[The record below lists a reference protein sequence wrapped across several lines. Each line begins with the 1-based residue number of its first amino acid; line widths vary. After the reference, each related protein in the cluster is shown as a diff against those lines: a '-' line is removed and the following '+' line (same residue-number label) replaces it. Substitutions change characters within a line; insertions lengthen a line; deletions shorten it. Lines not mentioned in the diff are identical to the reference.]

1 MQEASFDLEKLY
13 SLYVARFESR
23 RANYHRFIS
32 YHLSFFFFLKI
43 SPRSLANLFFSIVY
57 TPRKRKFFIFTI
69 ASSAF
74 LAAAAFWLFINMRP
88 TAGGFG
94 AYPRPHQ
101 NSSRMWGNFL
111 SSLSLFSN
119 FQVRSAANF
128 CFKSEVWHSCLK
140 LSFTC
145 VLFLRGG
152 ESWFELVLHLSSP
165 QTLTSKASSCAP

>member
-1 MQEASFDLEKLY
+1 MSLRYPKKKNKGEKCCRFPLEVTPDDFPRWKRARRNKKCAVINTQEASFDLEKLY

-57 TPRKRKFFIFTI
+57 TPRKRKFSIFTI

-88 TAGGFG
+88 TAGGLG

-128 CFKSEVWHSCLK
+128 CFKSEV
-140 LSFTC
+140 
-145 VLFLRGG
+145 
-152 ESWFELVLHLSSP
+152 
-165 QTLTSKASSCAP
+165 